1 MEAFKVTNSAACTL
15 CLNAAR
21 DDPVWGAAYFEELLK
36 TRMFTTCFV
45 RPHKSTAQ
53 KLSSDGKPATSAI

>member
-1 MEAFKVTNSAACTL
+1 VEAFKVTNSAACTL

-36 TRMFTTCFV
+36 NPNVHNMLGA
-45 RPHKSTAQ
+45 PS
-53 KLSSDGKPATSAI
+53 